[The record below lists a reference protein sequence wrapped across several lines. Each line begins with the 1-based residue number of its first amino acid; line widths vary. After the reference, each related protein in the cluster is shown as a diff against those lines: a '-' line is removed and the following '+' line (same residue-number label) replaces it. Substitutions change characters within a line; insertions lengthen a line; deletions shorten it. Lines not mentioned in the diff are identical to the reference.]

1 MSLSSSVSVVVVQ
14 IVLFFAI
21 IVIYIGCCL
30 ANTNWDSEREFLP
43 LWGIIFRYFC
53 PLILLLLF
61 AWLLLLPLRCWCSR
75 CCCSSCCFCC
85 ISCYSNR
92 LAVVVAVVIF
102 QIFKVVPFT
111 FTSSIVVLLFVV
123 VDICECVC
131 VCAARLFAFIF
142 VLFEGGKV
150 RYIDMCAFTCFC

>member
-1 MSLSSSVSVVVVQ
+1 MSLSSNVSVVVVQ

-53 PLILLLLF
+53 PLILLLLLLF
-61 AWLLLLPLRCWCSR
+61 AWLLLLLLRCWCSR
-75 CCCSSCCFCC
+75 RCCSSCCFCC

-131 VCAARLFAFIF
+131 VCVQRDYSHSFLCY
-142 VLFEGGKV
+142 LKEGKWD
-150 RYIDMCAFTCFC
+150 I